1 MNFDTYAVLVGMSGN
16 INFCECCG
24 KTFNIPNWHNK
35 KTIPFKHSDKI
46 RVDLMDYDRNQGS
59 LDCKLKN
66 MLKDYMIE
74 RM

>member
-1 MNFDTYAVLVGMSGN
+1 MMNFDTYAVLVGMSGN

-46 RVDLMDYDRNQGS
+46 RVDLMDYDRN
-59 LDCKLKN
+59 
-66 MLKDYMIE
+66 
-74 RM
+74 